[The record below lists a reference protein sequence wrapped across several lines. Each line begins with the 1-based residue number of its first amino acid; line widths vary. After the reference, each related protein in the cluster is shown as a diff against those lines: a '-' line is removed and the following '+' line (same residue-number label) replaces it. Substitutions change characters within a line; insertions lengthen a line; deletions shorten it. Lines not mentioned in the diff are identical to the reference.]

1 LWSSGRRRIP
11 RIIVDAGLEKLFE
24 ISPKVF
30 SIVGLWAVKTTKW
43 GLFRHLCAHSLE
55 PKLGAIL
62 NFQTVSRRE
71 ILRTSP

>member
-1 LWSSGRRRIP
+1 MILEPRPSSP
-11 RIIVDAGLEKLFE
+11 PLFTKCLERLFE
-24 ISPKVF
+24 RSPKVF